1 MRILLL
7 LLFIGAFQFFF
18 GQNFIDKEG
27 RKQGEWKKYWD
38 KSNTVLQY
46 EGAFVNDKPVGQFW
60 YYYPT
65 SEVRAIIEHISENQS
80 FVTYYFKN
88 REVMS
93 EGMYLHQKRDSI
105 WINYNNAGLTL
116 SMENFKNGK
125 LEGKKVTFYVQNQI
139 ENGALKVLS
148 ECFYEDSLKSGT
160 YIERFSTGRIKLSG
174 QYKLDQP
181 FGSWRKYNTKGELL
195 QLFRFKKGVRNG
207 WVLNYDENQ
216 EVIQRDLYKNGE
228 LLSGEVKDKYLE
240 YCKSKGIDPND

>member
-7 LLFIGAFQFFF
+7 LLFIGAIQFVF
-18 GQNFIDKEG
+18 GQNLIDKEG

-38 KSNTVLQY
+38 ESNTALQY

-116 SMENFKNGK
+116 SMENFKNGI
-125 LEGKKVTFYVQNQI
+125 LEGKKTTFYIQNQI
-139 ENGALKVLS
+139 ENGDIKVLS
-148 ECFYEDSLKSGT
+148 EAFYKDSLKSGS
-160 YIERFSTGRIKLSG
+160 YVERFSTGRIKLSG
-174 QYKLDQP
+174 QYELDQP
-181 FGSWRKYNTKGELL
+181 FGVWRKYNTKGVFIQE
-195 QLFRFKKGVRNG
+195 FRYKNGLKNG
-207 WVLNYDENQ
+207 WVINFNENQ
-216 EVIQRDLYKNGE
+216 EIVHKELYKNGE
-228 LLSGEVKDKYLE
+228 LLSGDVRVKYLE
-240 YCKSKGIDPND
+240 TCKSKGVDPND